1 MYEDEMDGMRCFLI
15 RGTQEQAILVSKHNG
30 EYGAKDFPKL
40 FRDLRVQPSTIL
52 DCELIRKTE
61 QLYVFDLLNFRGTD
75 TTPMSLAERK
85 EGIPKAIEIG
95 PDAEHVFLLNW
106 IVTDNPARV
115 EQFYNECV
123 QRGLEGAMVKDV
135 SLGYGSPNGWLK
147 LKNFESV
154 DLVIM
159 KPRFTKHTAEA
170 GHTWSWELG
179 AYNDKGEL
187 VYVGDSNTF
196 VRDVDPAKVKVG
208 DVVEV
213 RHQPTEGFKDLRN
226 GVILRVRTDKKP
238 EECLTEQLPWLK
250 D

>member
-1 MYEDEMDGMRCFLI
+1 MRCFLI
-15 RGTQEQAILVSKHNG
+15 GTNDKLVLASKHNG
-30 EYGAKDFPKL
+30 EYGPKDFPKL
-40 FRDLRVQPSTIL
+40 FADLKVQPNTVL
-52 DCELIRKTE
+52 DCELVKKTE
-61 QLYVFDLLNFRGTD
+61 QLYVFDLLHLSWSNMMRLT
-75 TTPMSLAERK
+75 LKERK
-85 EGIPKAIEIG
+85 EALPQAIETG
-95 PDAEHVFLLNW
+95 PDAAHVFLLNW
-106 IVTDNPARV
+106 IVTDNPRRV

-123 QRGLEGAMVKDV
+123 QRGLEGAMVKD
-135 SLGYGSPNGWLK
+135 LNATYGSPNAWLK

-154 DLVIM
+154 DLVIT

-196 VRDVDPAKVKVG
+196 VKEVDPAKVKVG

-226 GVILRVRTDKKP
+226 GVILRVRTDKMPK
-238 EECLTEQLPWLK
+238 ECLTEQIPWLK